1 MSNYRDSSY
10 VSFFF
15 DRYAWYHFCKTPRR
29 AYQNIIIFKY
39 VTCHLLVSINLCH
52 LLVTIN
58 LYYIIFGSQGKK
70 IYIQIIK
77 LHHQSHSHIPS
88 ILRNILFSVINEI
101 SRSIY
106 IIRSLR
112 LYRFWYSLLVSS
124 VRTYI
129 ITNWN
134 LNESFSSRSDGGLRI
149 KFLISRVL

>member
-15 DRYAWYHFCKTPRR
+15 DRYAWYHLCQTPRR
-29 AYQNIIIFKY
+29 AYQNILIFKY
-39 VTCHLLVSINLCH
+39 VTCH

-58 LYYIIFGSQGKK
+58 LYYIIFGSQEKK

-88 ILRNILFSVINEI
+88 ILINILFSVINEI

-112 LYRFWYSLLVSS
+112 LYRFWYSLLVNS
-124 VRTYI
+124 VSTYI

-134 LNESFSSRSDGGLRI
+134 LNESFSSRWDGGLRI

>member
-1 MSNYRDSSY
+1 MWNVKLQRLQLRLI
-10 VSFFF
+10 FF
-15 DRYAWYHFCKTPRR
+15 DRYAWCHLCKTPRR
-29 AYQNIIIFKY
+29 AYQNILIFKY
-39 VTCHLLVSINLCH
+39 VTCH

-58 LYYIIFGSQGKK
+58 LYYIIFESQEKK
-70 IYIQIIK
+70 NIYIQIIK

-112 LYRFWYSLLVSS
+112 LYRFWYGLLVNS
-124 VRTYI
+124 VRTY